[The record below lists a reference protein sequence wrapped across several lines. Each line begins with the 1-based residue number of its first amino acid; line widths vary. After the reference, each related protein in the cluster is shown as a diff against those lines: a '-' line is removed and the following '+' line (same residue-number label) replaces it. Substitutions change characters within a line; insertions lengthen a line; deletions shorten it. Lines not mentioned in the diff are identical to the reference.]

1 MRDVLSQA
9 SIDPRAE
16 APSGDDAQAAHI
28 REALEGRFVC
38 PFCGAVS
45 EGHQTVCPKCTME
58 NTPAA
63 RKATKARIGPWYV
76 LQARNPAAPGMK
88 WETLLAF
95 VQKGRVKPQSIIR
108 GPTTHQ
114 LWRFAAHVKG
124 LSREFGVCYSC
135 GGAIEPSANLC
146 SQCNRLQEP
155 SLNPDTLLDSPEP
168 EPRLPVFKEIPAA
181 QAHAAQLAQAAVAAP
196 VSSQADEREQ
206 AGLREQRES
215 AAREREELLRQREE
229 VLRERERD
237 DIARQLEA
245 VALERDSVHEVKR
258 SAAGELDAVKSGQ
271 ETIARDREAAARE
284 RELAAQEREMIER
297 DREAAAHERLIVEQE
312 REMIQREREAA
323 STERLTAAQERET
336 IERDRLALA
345 AEREAVVRD
354 RDAAARDREAAAKE
368 REAVARERDA
378 ATRERESLHREM
390 AEAAGKSESASEPAE
405 PAPASEL
412 RPKPPVPQ
420 HVAGGEFHANPVVEH
435 HAEEPDALAVEEA
448 SEDPS
453 DKGKSV
459 WDMADAP
466 SPHKA
471 SQPLT
476 TPFASAGEKAGSADA
491 ANLRPRPRDGF
502 LSAKDLAAAFKLNFE
517 PSAQYDAAQELLA
530 DLAPDPLSG
539 LRAPGATGA
548 SGRASPARG
557 WKWLAYLIILAG
569 VAAAVL
575 AIDPSLRDRVRGLW
589 STPATNAA
597 VPGSNPMAPPVKSA
611 PSVKSTPGLK
621 PTPALKSAPA
631 VDEHDSGTEISP
643 SATGTG
649 PAALLAHAVPATAPS
664 ARIQSAAPPTPV
676 PSARAQPI
684 STPDVATAAV
694 SPATAPASNADSGT
708 VPEPLPAD
716 PRQRSRIL
724 YRAAIDAEDRND
736 FAQASN
742 LYEQIHRLPAED
754 WPPDLATRL
763 KLARQ
768 QSHE

>member
-1 MRDVLSQA
+1 
-9 SIDPRAE
+9 
-16 APSGDDAQAAHI
+16 
-28 REALEGRFVC
+28 
-38 PFCGAVS
+38 
-45 EGHQTVCPKCTME
+45 ME

-284 RELAAQEREMIER
+284 RELAAQEREI
-297 DREAAAHERLIVEQE
+297 
-312 REMIQREREAA
+312 
-323 STERLTAAQERET
+323 

-476 TPFASAGEKAGSADA
+476 C
-491 ANLRPRPRDGF
+491 L
-502 LSAKDLAAAFKLNFE
+502 LST
-517 PSAQYDAAQELLA
+517 S
-530 DLAPDPLSG
+530 
-539 LRAPGATGA
+539 
-548 SGRASPARG
+548 
-557 WKWLAYLIILAG
+557 
-569 VAAAVL
+569 
-575 AIDPSLRDRVRGLW
+575 
-589 STPATNAA
+589 
-597 VPGSNPMAPPVKSA
+597 
-611 PSVKSTPGLK
+611 
-621 PTPALKSAPA
+621 
-631 VDEHDSGTEISP
+631 
-643 SATGTG
+643 
-649 PAALLAHAVPATAPS
+649 
-664 ARIQSAAPPTPV
+664 
-676 PSARAQPI
+676 
-684 STPDVATAAV
+684 
-694 SPATAPASNADSGT
+694 
-708 VPEPLPAD
+708 
-716 PRQRSRIL
+716 
-724 YRAAIDAEDRND
+724 
-736 FAQASN
+736 
-742 LYEQIHRLPAED
+742 
-754 WPPDLATRL
+754 
-763 KLARQ
+763 
-768 QSHE
+768 